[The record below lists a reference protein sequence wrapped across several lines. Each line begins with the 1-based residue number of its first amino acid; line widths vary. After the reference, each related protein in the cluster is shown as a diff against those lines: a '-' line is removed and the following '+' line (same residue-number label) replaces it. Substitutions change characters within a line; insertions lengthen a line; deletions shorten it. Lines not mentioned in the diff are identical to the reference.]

1 MKKKRKTRSEKIH
14 SEYKNKSNANTESST
29 LLDFSLPKKSSVS
42 ETITYSHVR
51 SDLQKTV
58 LITSAIV
65 VAELVLFFVMS

>member
-14 SEYKNKSNANTESST
+14 SEYKNKANANAESST

-65 VAELVLFFVMS
+65 LAELVLFFVMS

>member
-14 SEYKNKSNANTESST
+14 SEYKNRINTNAESST